1 MTEEVN
7 LNLVQKLAKIREMV
21 EVLRKNKSGF
31 NYKYVTED
39 EILARVAAGMKKYG
53 VSLQPSIVSGTL
65 SVTPVNYTK
74 TKNTKSGEQ
83 LKEEINET
91 LVHAEL
97 VFTWVNLDDSK
108 DTISIPWVLVGQQGD
123 ASQAFGS
130 GLTYANRYFM
140 LKFFQIAT
148 PDDDPDKW
156 RSKKEEAEQEAE
168 MAVVRPIIAKID
180 EYVNAYLD
188 ASSNPAAARKSLIE
202 LIKKYVKNGNK
213 PTADYMNYLTD
224 PETAGKLLEDL
235 KKQFPIG
242 GKASKTATKKEGNE

>member
-1 MTEEVN
+1 MPDEAN

-53 VSLQPSIVSGTL
+53 VSLQPSIVPGTL
-65 SVTPVNYTK
+65 SVTPVSYTK
-74 TKNTKSGEQ
+74 TKNTKSGDQ

-91 LVHAEL
+91 LVHVEL
-97 VFTWVNLDDSK
+97 TFTWVNCDDVN
-108 DTISIPWVLVGQQGD
+108 DTLVVPWALVGQQGD

-148 PDDDPDKW
+148 PDDDPDNW
-156 RSKKEEAEQEAE
+156 RSKKEEAEQEVE
-168 MAVVRPIIAKID
+168 MAIVRPIITKID
-180 EYVNAYLD
+180 DHVKAYLN
-188 ASSNPAAARKSLIE
+188 ANENEAGARKALIE
-202 LIKKYVKNGNK
+202 VVKKYVKDGNK
-213 PTADYMNYLTD
+213 PTADYMNYLID
-224 PETAGKLLEDL
+224 PTVAGELLEEL
-235 KKQFPIG
+235 QKQFPVG
-242 GKASKTATKKEGNE
+242 TKKKSVAKKEGNA

>member
-1 MTEEVN
+1 MPDEAN

-53 VSLQPSIVSGTL
+53 VSLQPSIVPGTL
-65 SVTPVNYTK
+65 SVTPVSYTK
-74 TKNTKSGEQ
+74 TKNTKSGDQ

-97 VFTWVNLDDSK
+97 TFTWVNCDDVN
-108 DTISIPWVLVGQQGD
+108 DTLVVPWALVGQQGD

-148 PDDDPDKW
+148 PDDDPDNW

-168 MAVVRPIIAKID
+168 MAIV
-180 EYVNAYLD
+180 L
-188 ASSNPAAARKSLIE
+188 SLIH
-202 LIKKYVKNGNK
+202 I
-213 PTADYMNYLTD
+213 
-224 PETAGKLLEDL
+224 
-235 KKQFPIG
+235 
-242 GKASKTATKKEGNE
+242 

>member
-1 MTEEVN
+1 MPEEAN

-21 EVLRKNKSGF
+21 EVLRKNKSGY

-53 VSLQPSIVSGTL
+53 VSLQPSVVPGTL
-65 SVTPVNYTK
+65 FVSPINYTK
-74 TKNTKSGEQ
+74 TKTTKSGEQ

-97 VFTWVNLDDSK
+97 IFTWVDCDNTDD
-108 DTISIPWVLVGQQGD
+108 TLVIPWALVGQQGD

-148 PDDDPDKW
+148 PDDDPDNW

-168 MAVVRPIIAKID
+168 LAVVRPIITKID
-180 EYVNAYLD
+180 EHVNAYLEANGNSTD
-188 ASSNPAAARKSLIE
+188 ARKAMIE
-202 LIKKYVKNGNK
+202 VIKKYVKNGSK

-224 PETAGKLLEDL
+224 PTVAATLLETL
-235 KKQFPIG
+235 QKQFPIG
-242 GKASKTATKKEGNE
+242 AKAKTTKKEGNE

>member
-1 MTEEVN
+1 MPDEAN

-53 VSLQPSIVSGTL
+53 VSLQPSIVPGTL
-65 SVTPVNYTK
+65 SVTPVSYTK
-74 TKNTKSGEQ
+74 TKNTKSGDQ

-97 VFTWVNLDDSK
+97 TFTWVNCDDVN
-108 DTISIPWVLVGQQGD
+108 DTLIVPWALVGQQGD

-148 PDDDPDKW
+148 PDDDPDNW

-168 MAVVRPIIAKID
+168 MAIVRPIITKID
-180 EYVNAYLD
+180 DHVKAYLNANENE
-188 ASSNPAAARKSLIE
+188 ASARKELIE
-202 LIKKYVKNGNK
+202 VVKKYVKDGNK

-224 PETAGKLLEDL
+224 PTVAGELLEEL
-235 KKQFPIG
+235 QKQFPIEA
-242 GKASKTATKKEGNE
+242 KKKSVAKKEGNA